1 MRRVDDDDDDDD
13 ALVLLPLVTTS
24 EGKEDCENAWE
35 EPFAV
40 VLWSFDYLPTP
51 RLPATI

>member
-1 MRRVDDDDDDDD
+1 MRRVDDDDDD
-13 ALVLLPLVTTS
+13 ALVLVPPVTMS
-24 EGKEDCENAWE
+24 EGKEDCENASK
-35 EPFAV
+35 EPFA